1 MPRKLKTPTPRR
13 LKAPGL
19 VARVHAALVPLGLRL
34 QPAQGGLLVA
44 SAAGVPMGRLSLTDG
59 TVGLLGL
66 RSTALMVDVAT
77 ALQGAGV
84 PYRVNAGKFGS
95 TSFGT
100 VSL

>member
-1 MPRKLKTPTPRR
+1 MPRQLKHQPARRLKTPS
-13 LKAPGL
+13 L
-19 VARVHAALVPLGLRL
+19 VGRVRAALAPLGLQL
-34 QPAQGGLLVA
+34 QPSPAGLLVA
-44 SAAGVPMGRLSLTDG
+44 SAARVPMGRLSLAG
-59 TVGLLGL
+59 GMVWLLGL

-84 PYRVNAGKFGS
+84 PYRVSARKIVA